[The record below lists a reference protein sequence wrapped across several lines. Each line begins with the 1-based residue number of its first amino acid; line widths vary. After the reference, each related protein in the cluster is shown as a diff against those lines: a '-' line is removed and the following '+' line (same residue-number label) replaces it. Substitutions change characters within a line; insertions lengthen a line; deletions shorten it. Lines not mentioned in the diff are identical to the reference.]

1 LQTLV
6 RAAIRPDEQIHFGG
20 HGKPIQSTG
29 GEGTCRDDHAPAG
42 MVFDIA
48 GRVDAKHSQSI
59 SINMAKVKSFGE
71 RIADALVED
80 GLLTTKQIEEL
91 LEQQKKEGARLI
103 KLIIDKAYVSDQD
116 LAVSMGRVLNVPP
129 VNLARI
135 AIPPEIFELLPRDT
149 AYNHKV
155 IPVSRLENK
164 LFLAMADPLN
174 VLALDDV
181 KRLTRLEIT
190 PLIASEKAILEK
202 LNAIDASKSSSMED
216 IIEDAAK
223 QREADEEAGTI
234 ENIREAVE
242 DVNLDRLAA
251 STEEAP
257 VIKLANLIVLQAI
270 KDRASDIHLE
280 PFEKTVRLRYRVD
293 GVLIDA
299 TPPPKQMQ
307 LALASRFKIMSNL
320 DIAERRL
327 PQDGRMRVKV
337 SGRDFD
343 LRVSVLPTVHGEKI
357 VLRVLDK
364 TNLSASVDKLGL
376 DPETFKQFRNA
387 IDAPHGLI
395 LVTGPTGSGKTT
407 TLYSALNELN
417 NPIYNIVTVEDPVEF
432 QIAGINQVPTKKEI
446 GLTFASAL
454 RSILRQD
461 PDIIMIGEIRD
472 TETAEIAIEAALTG
486 HQVLSTM
493 HCNDAPGA
501 IARLDDMGIA
511 PFLISS
517 SVILSCA
524 QRLIRRICSHCKEPV
539 TYPPKMFEDL
549 GIDPAMFAGMQLFRG
564 HGCERCKNSGYAGRM
579 AIIEAMTMSD
589 QIRKLIIARANTREL
604 AKVAISQGMRT
615 LRMAALDRARDGVST
630 LEQVLVMTSS
640 H

>member
-1 LQTLV
+1 
-6 RAAIRPDEQIHFGG
+6 
-20 HGKPIQSTG
+20 
-29 GEGTCRDDHAPAG
+29 
-42 MVFDIA
+42 
-48 GRVDAKHSQSI
+48 
-59 SINMAKVKSFGE
+59 MAKIKSFAE

-80 GLLTTKQIEEL
+80 GLLSPNQIEEL
-91 LEQQKKEGARLI
+91 LERQKKEGARLV
-103 KLIIDKAYVSDQD
+103 KLLIDKDKQYVSPDD
-116 LAVSMGRVLNVPP
+116 LAVCMGRVLNVSPI
-129 VNLARI
+129 NLARI
-135 AIPPEIFELLPRDT
+135 NIVPEVIDLVPRDT
-149 AYNHKV
+149 ANNHKV
-155 IPVSRLENK
+155 VPVSRLENR

-181 KRLTRLEIT
+181 KRITKLDIT
-190 PLIASEKAILEK
+190 PLIASEKAITDK
-202 LNAIDASKSSSMED
+202 LSAIDAAKSGSMED
-216 IIEDAAK
+216 LIEDAQKRSDA
-223 QREADEEAGTI
+223 EGEGDTI
-234 ENIREAVE
+234 ESVKEAQE
-242 DVNLDRLAA
+242 EVNLDALAA
-251 STEEAP
+251 SSEEAP

-280 PFEKTVRLRYRVD
+280 PFEKVMRLRYRID
-293 GVLIDA
+293 GVLLDA

-337 SGRDFD
+337 SGKDFD

-364 TNLSASVDKLGL
+364 SNLSASLDKLGL
-376 DPETFKQFRNA
+376 DESTFKQFKSA

-417 NPIYNIVTVEDPVEF
+417 NPTWNIITVEDPVEF
-432 QIAGINQVPTKKEI
+432 QIPGINQVPTKKEI
-446 GLTFASAL
+446 GLSFANAL

-524 QRLIRRICSHCKEPV
+524 QRLMRRICSHCKEPV
-539 TYPPKMFEDL
+539 TYPAKMFEDL
-549 GIDPAMFAGMQLFRG
+549 GIDPVMFDGVQLFRG
-564 HGCERCKNSGYAGRM
+564 RGCDRCKTSGYVGRM
-579 AIIEAMTMSD
+579 AIIEAMTISD
-589 QIRKLIIARANTREL
+589 QIRKLIISRASTREMAKL
-604 AKVAISQGMRT
+604 AVNQGMRT
-615 LRMAALDRARDGVST
+615 LRMVALDRARDGIST
-630 LEQVLVMTSS
+630 LEQVMLGTSAY
-640 H
+640 

>member
-1 LQTLV
+1 
-6 RAAIRPDEQIHFGG
+6 
-20 HGKPIQSTG
+20 
-29 GEGTCRDDHAPAG
+29 
-42 MVFDIA
+42 
-48 GRVDAKHSQSI
+48 
-59 SINMAKVKSFGE
+59 MAKIKSFAE

-80 GLLTTKQIEEL
+80 GLLSASQIEEL
-91 LEQQKKEGARLI
+91 LERQRKEGARLV
-103 KLIIDKAYVSDQD
+103 KLLVDKDRQYVSPDD
-116 LAVSMGRVLNVPP
+116 LAVCMGRVLNVSPI
-129 VNLARI
+129 NLARI
-135 AIPPEIFELLPRDT
+135 NILPDVIELVPRDT
-149 AYNHKV
+149 AHTHKV
-155 IPVSRLENK
+155 VPVSRLDNK
-164 LFLAMADPLN
+164 LFLAMSDPLN
-174 VLALDDV
+174 VLAIDDV
-181 KRLTRLEIT
+181 RRVTKLEIT
-190 PLIASEKAILEK
+190 PLIASEKAITEK
-202 LNAIDASKSSSMED
+202 LNALDSAKSGSMED
-216 IIEDAAK
+216 IIQDAEK
-223 QREADEEAGTI
+223 KREADSEADTL
-234 ENIREAVE
+234 EAVKE
-242 DVNLDRLAA
+242 SLEEMNLDQLAA
-251 STEEAP
+251 SSEEAP
-257 VIKLANLIVLQAI
+257 VIKLANLIILQAI

-280 PFEKTVRLRYRVD
+280 PFEKVMRLRYRID

-307 LALASRFKIMSNL
+307 LALASRLKIMSNL

-337 SGRDFD
+337 SGKDYD
-343 LRVSVLPTVHGEKI
+343 LRVSALPTVHGEKM

-364 TNLSASVDKLGL
+364 SNLSASIDKLGL
-376 DPETFKQFRNA
+376 DEATFKQFKMA

-417 NPIYNIVTVEDPVEF
+417 SPGWNIVTVEDPVEF
-432 QIAGINQVPTKKEI
+432 QIPGINQVPTKKEI

-461 PDIIMIGEIRD
+461 PDIVMIGEIRD

-524 QRLIRRICSHCKEPV
+524 QRLVRRICSHCKEPV
-539 TYPPKMFEDL
+539 TYPAKMFEEL
-549 GIDPAMFAGMQLFRG
+549 GIEPSMFDGVQLYRG
-564 HGCERCKNSGYAGRM
+564 RGCDRCKSSGYAGRM
-579 AIIEAMTMSD
+579 AVIEVMPISD
-589 QIRKLIIARANTREL
+589 QIRKLIIARASTREIGKL
-604 AKVAISQGMRT
+604 AVNQGMKT
-615 LRMAALDRARDGVST
+615 LRMVALDRARDGIST
-630 LEQVLVMTSS
+630 LEQVLVTTAA

>member
-1 LQTLV
+1 
-6 RAAIRPDEQIHFGG
+6 
-20 HGKPIQSTG
+20 
-29 GEGTCRDDHAPAG
+29 
-42 MVFDIA
+42 
-48 GRVDAKHSQSI
+48 
-59 SINMAKVKSFGE
+59 MAKVKSFGE

-80 GLLTTKQIEEL
+80 GLLTPKQIEEL

-103 KLIIDKAYVSDQD
+103 KLILDKAYVSEQD

-135 AIPPEIFELLPRDT
+135 SIPADIIDLLPHDT
-149 AYNHKV
+149 LHNHKV

-181 KRLTRLEIT
+181 KRITKLEIS
-190 PLIASEKAILEK
+190 PMIASEKALADK
-202 LNAIDASKSSSMED
+202 LTAIDSAKNSTMED
-216 IIEDAAK
+216 IIQAAQK
-223 QREADEEAGTI
+223 QREEAEEESGTV
-234 ENIREAVE
+234 ETVREGHE
-242 DVNLDRLAA
+242 DVNLDQLAA
-251 STEEAP
+251 SSEEAP

-270 KDRASDIHLE
+270 KDRASDVHVE
-280 PFEKTVRLRYRVD
+280 PFEKTVRLRYRID
-293 GVLIDA
+293 GGLIA
-299 TPPPKQMQ
+299 PAPPPKQMQ
-307 LALASRFKIMSNL
+307 LALASRCKIMSSL
-320 DIAERRL
+320 DMAERRL

-337 SGRDFD
+337 SSKDYD

-364 TNLSASVDKLGL
+364 SNLSASVDKLGL
-376 DPETFKQFRNA
+376 DPDTFRDVKSA
-387 IDAPHGLI
+387 VDAPHGLI

-417 NPIYNIVTVEDPVEF
+417 NPIFNIVTVEDPVEF
-432 QIAGINQVPTKKEI
+432 QIPGINQVPTKKEI

-472 TETAEIAIEAALTG
+472 TETAEIAIESALTG

-501 IARLDDMGIA
+501 ISRLDDMGIA

-524 QRLIRRICSHCKEPV
+524 QRLMRRICPHCKEPV
-539 TYPPKMFEDL
+539 TYPAKMFEDL
-549 GIDPAMFAGMQLFRG
+549 GMDVADFKGVQLYRG
-564 HGCERCKNSGYAGRM
+564 RGCERCKNSGYAGRL
-579 AIIEAMTMSD
+579 AIIEAMTITD
-589 QIRKLIIARANTREL
+589 EIRKLVIARANTREMS
-604 AKVAISQGMRT
+604 KVAIGQGMRT
-615 LRMAALDRARDGVST
+615 LRMVALDRARDG
-630 LEQVLVMTSS
+630 Q
-640 H
+640 

>member
-1 LQTLV
+1 
-6 RAAIRPDEQIHFGG
+6 
-20 HGKPIQSTG
+20 
-29 GEGTCRDDHAPAG
+29 
-42 MVFDIA
+42 
-48 GRVDAKHSQSI
+48 
-59 SINMAKVKSFGE
+59 MAKVKSFGE

-80 GLLTTKQIEEL
+80 GLLTAQQVESL
-91 LEQQKKEGARLI
+91 LEEQKKGGTRLV
-103 KLIIDKAYVSDQD
+103 KLIIEKAYVSEQD
-116 LAVSMGRVLNVPP
+116 LTVSMGRVLNVPSI
-129 VNLARI
+129 NLARLTVPLDI
-135 AIPPEIFELLPRDT
+135 ADLLPRD
-149 AYNHKV
+149 AAHNYKV
-155 IPVSRLENK
+155 VPISRLENK

-181 KRLTRLEIT
+181 KRLTRLEIA
-190 PLIASEKAILEK
+190 PLIASEKAIVDK
-202 LNAIDASKSSSMED
+202 LAAIDSAKGGSMED
-216 IIEDAAK
+216 IIQDAKKQREEDEDAAIETIK
-223 QREADEEAGTI
+223 ETLEE
-234 ENIREAVE
+234 
-242 DVNLDRLAA
+242 VNLDQLAA
-251 STEEAP
+251 SSGEAP
-257 VIKLANLIVLQAI
+257 VIKLANLIVVQAI
-270 KDRASDIHLE
+270 KDHASDVHLE
-280 PFEKTVRLRYRVD
+280 PFEKTMRLRYRVD

-307 LALASRFKIMSNL
+307 LALASRFKIMSSL

-327 PQDGRMRVKV
+327 PQDGRMRVRVGGK
-337 SGRDFD
+337 DYD

-364 TNLSASVDKLGL
+364 TNLSASIDKLGL
-376 DPETFKQFRNA
+376 DAETFKQVKNA
-387 IDAPHGLI
+387 IEAPHGLI

-432 QIAGINQVPTKKEI
+432 QIPGINQVPTKKEI
-446 GLTFASAL
+446 GLTFANAL

-524 QRLIRRICSHCKEPV
+524 QRLMRRICPHCKEPV

-549 GIDPAMFAGMQLFRG
+549 GIDPATLEGLQLYRG
-564 HGCERCKNSGYAGRM
+564 RGCERCKNSGYSGRL
-579 AIIEAMTMSD
+579 AVIEAMTISD
-589 QIRKLIIARANTREL
+589 QIRKLVIARANTREL

-615 LRMAALDRARDGVST
+615 LRMVAMDRAREGVST

>member
-1 LQTLV
+1 
-6 RAAIRPDEQIHFGG
+6 
-20 HGKPIQSTG
+20 
-29 GEGTCRDDHAPAG
+29 
-42 MVFDIA
+42 
-48 GRVDAKHSQSI
+48 
-59 SINMAKVKSFGE
+59 MAKVKSFGE

-80 GLLTTKQIEEL
+80 GLLSAGQVEEL
-91 LEQQKKEGARLI
+91 LEQQKKQGARLV
-103 KLIIDKAYVSDQD
+103 KLIVDKAYVSEQD
-116 LAVSMGRVLNVPP
+116 LAVCMGRVLNVPP

-135 AIPPEIFELLPRDT
+135 SIPEEIADLLPRET
-149 AYNHKV
+149 EYNHKV
-155 IPVSRLENK
+155 VPVARLENK

-181 KRLTRLEIT
+181 KRITKLEIT
-190 PLIASEKAILEK
+190 PLIASKKAIADK
-202 LNAIDASKSSSMED
+202 LAAIDSAKGGGSMES
-216 IIEDAAK
+216 IIQDAAK
-223 QREADEEAGTI
+223 QEAEGDSVEAVK
-234 ENIREAVE
+234 EAVE
-242 DVNLDRLAA
+242 EVNLDKLAA
-251 STEEAP
+251 SSEEAP
-257 VIKLANLIVLQAI
+257 VIKLANLIIVQAI

-280 PFEKTVRLRYRVD
+280 PFEKTMRLRYRVD
-293 GVLIDA
+293 GVLMDA

-307 LALASRFKIMSNL
+307 LALASRFKIMSSL
-320 DIAERRL
+320 DIAERRM

-337 SGRDFD
+337 GGKDYD
-343 LRVSVLPTVHGEKI
+343 LRVSILPTVHGEKI

-364 TNLSASVDKLGL
+364 TNLSASLDKLGL
-376 DPETFKQFRNA
+376 DPDTFKQFKTA
-387 IDAPHGLI
+387 VDAPHGLI

-417 NPIYNIVTVEDPVEF
+417 SPIYNIVTVEDPVEF
-432 QIAGINQVPTKKEI
+432 QVPGINQVPTKKDI

-517 SVILSCA
+517 SVILACA
-524 QRLIRRICSHCKEPV
+524 QRLMRRICSHCKEPV
-539 TYPPKMFEDL
+539 AYPARMFQDL
-549 GIDPAMFAGMQLFRG
+549 GIDLSIFDGTTLFRG
-564 HGCERCKNSGYAGRM
+564 RGCDRCKNSGYAGRM
-579 AIIEAMTMSD
+579 AIIEAMTITD
-589 QIRKLIIARANTREL
+589 EIRKLVIARANTREMG
-604 AKVAISQGMRT
+604 KVAIGQGMPT
-615 LRMAALDRARDGVST
+615 LRMVALDRVREGIST
-630 LEQVLVMTSS
+630 LEQVLVLTSA

>member
-1 LQTLV
+1 
-6 RAAIRPDEQIHFGG
+6 
-20 HGKPIQSTG
+20 
-29 GEGTCRDDHAPAG
+29 
-42 MVFDIA
+42 
-48 GRVDAKHSQSI
+48 
-59 SINMAKVKSFGE
+59 MAKIKSFAE

-80 GLLTTKQIEEL
+80 GLLSANQIEEL
-91 LEQQKKEGARLI
+91 LERQKKEGARLV
-103 KLIIDKAYVSDQD
+103 KLLVDKDKQYVSDQD
-116 LAVSMGRVLNVPP
+116 LAVCMGRVLNVSPI
-129 VNLARI
+129 NLARI
-135 AIPPEIFELLPRDT
+135 SIMPDVIELVPRDT

-155 IPVSRLENK
+155 VPVSRLENK

-174 VLALDDV
+174 VLAIDDV
-181 KRLTRLEIT
+181 RRITKLEIA

-202 LNAIDASKSSSMED
+202 LNAIDAAKGGSMED
-216 IIEDAAK
+216 LIQDAAK
-223 QREADEEAGTI
+223 RESEDETLESV
-234 ENIREAVE
+234 REAVE
-242 DVNLDRLAA
+242 EVNLDQLAA
-251 STEEAP
+251 SSEEAP
-257 VIKLANLIVLQAI
+257 VIKLANLVVLQAI

-280 PFEKTVRLRYRVD
+280 PFEKQMRLRYRID

-337 SGRDFD
+337 GGKDYD

-364 TNLSASVDKLGL
+364 SNLSAAIDKLGL
-376 DPETFKQFRNA
+376 DESTFKQFRTA

-417 NPIYNIVTVEDPVEF
+417 NPTWNIVTVEDPVEF
-432 QIAGINQVPTKKEI
+432 QIPGINQVPTKKDI
-446 GLTFASAL
+446 GLSFANAL

-524 QRLIRRICSHCKEPV
+524 QRLMRRICSHCKEPV
-539 TYPPKMFEDL
+539 AYPAKMFEDL
-549 GIDPAMFAGMQLFRG
+549 GIDPTMFDGVQLFRG
-564 HGCERCKNSGYAGRM
+564 RGCDRCKNSGYVGRM
-579 AIIEAMTMSD
+579 AIIEAMTITD
-589 QIRKLIIARANTREL
+589 QIRKLVIARSSTREM
-604 AKVAISQGMRT
+604 AKVAVEQGMRT
-615 LRMAALDRARDGVST
+615 LRMVALNRARDGIST
-630 LEQVLVMTSS
+630 LEQVLVTTSQY
-640 H
+640 